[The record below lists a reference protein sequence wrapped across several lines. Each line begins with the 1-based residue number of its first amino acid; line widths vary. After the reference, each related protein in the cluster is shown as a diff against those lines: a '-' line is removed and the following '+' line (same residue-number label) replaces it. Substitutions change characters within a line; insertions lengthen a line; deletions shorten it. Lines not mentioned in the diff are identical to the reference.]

1 MNRRVV
7 LTVMNESGGVVG
19 AGGPG
24 DAIRAMEPPK
34 SLDCCTEVLKRLD
47 KLDDIARLLKDL
59 ADQNAQ
65 LKKDIADLKNNQ
77 AVLESKVNQP
87 PPPVAAPAPLPVKKE
102 PSRFQ
107 LLGVNVGA
115 DQDAH
120 VSVSG
125 KGRFF
130 GVFGEHYALQAQA
143 EYMYTHGD
151 REGQFDIGLVDRV
164 GRMQAGL
171 FASFKN
177 VSLSGNQTNGTL
189 GQRHDPTF

>member
-1 MNRRVV
+1 M
-7 LTVMNESGGVVG
+7 
-19 AGGPG
+19 
-24 DAIRAMEPPK
+24 
-34 SLDCCTEVLKRLD
+34 LKRLD

-87 PPPVAAPAPLPVKKE
+87 PPAPMQMPAPPPVKQGD
-102 PSRFQ
+102 SRFQ
-107 LLGVNVGA
+107 LLGMNVGG
-115 DQDAH
+115 DQDGH
-120 VSVSG
+120 VTFTG

-143 EYMYTHGD
+143 EYLYTNGD
-151 REGQFDIGLVDRV
+151 KEGQFDIGLVDRI
-164 GRMQAGL
+164 GRVQAGL

-177 VSLSGNQTNGTL
+177 AIVAGAQN
-189 GQRHDPTF
+189 QRHTGPGSPHRRLPLQVGQVGNLRHQGIHG